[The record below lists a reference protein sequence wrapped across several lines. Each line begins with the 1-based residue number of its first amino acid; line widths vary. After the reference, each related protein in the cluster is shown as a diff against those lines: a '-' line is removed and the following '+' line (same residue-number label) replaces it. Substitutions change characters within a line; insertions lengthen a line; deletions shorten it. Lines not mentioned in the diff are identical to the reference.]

1 MDVLL
6 QYLKA
11 FAVGGLLCVI
21 GQLLIDYTKL
31 TPARIL
37 TSYVFAGV
45 ILGALGIY
53 QPLADWAGAGAN
65 VPLTGFGNAIAK
77 GVKKAVT
84 EDGILGALTG
94 GFTAASAGLHNLI
107 HIKRDIKNTG
117 CSCQFTTVCTR
128 IIFVVMYQSPRLM
141 PILRAT
147 WIIG

>member
-37 TSYVFAGV
+37 TSYVVAGV

-53 QPLADWAGAGAN
+53 QPLTDWAGAGAN

-77 GVKKAVT
+77 GVKKAVV

-94 GFTAASAGLHNLI
+94 GFTAASAGLGSAVFFGLLI
-107 HIKRDIKNTG
+107 SLIFRSKDKNK
-117 CSCQFTTVCTR
+117 
-128 IIFVVMYQSPRLM
+128 
-141 PILRAT
+141 
-147 WIIG
+147 

>member
-37 TSYVFAGV
+37 TSYVVAGV

-77 GVKKAVT
+77 GVKKAVA

-94 GFTAASAGLHNLI
+94 SFTAASAGLVAAVFFGLLI
-107 HIKRDIKNTG
+107 SLIFRSKDKNK
-117 CSCQFTTVCTR
+117 
-128 IIFVVMYQSPRLM
+128 
-141 PILRAT
+141 
-147 WIIG
+147 